1 MDRLRGLVAI
11 VTGGASG
18 IGRAIVDRFAAE
30 GAEVLAVD
38 KNGGLLASL
47 QTDGS
52 VARFEADLTSGDAPG
67 SIMAHCLGRFG
78 RCDILVNN
86 AGVGNAPSIEETR
99 DADLDHWL
107 DMNLKTTFRLTRDA
121 LPSLRQ
127 SRGAMLNVASAV
139 ALRGFMRQAAYTAAK
154 AGVIGL
160 TRQLAAELGP
170 AGIRVNAIAP
180 GQIETPAT
188 VARLAEPRFRAAI
201 IGTTP
206 LGRAGRPEEVAAAAA
221 FLCSPEAGFITG
233 QVLAIDGGAT
243 SACYLA
249 QGIIEARAT
258 P

>member
-1 MDRLRGLVAI
+1 MSRLLGLVAV

-18 IGRAIVDRFAAE
+18 IGRAIVERFATE
-30 GAEVLAVD
+30 GAHVLAVD
-38 KNGGLLASL
+38 KNAGLLAGL
-47 QTDGS
+47 PVDGS
-52 VARFEADLTSGDAPG
+52 LARFEADLTCVDAPAAVV
-67 SIMAHCLGRFG
+67 AHCLARFG
-78 RCDILVNN
+78 RCDIVVNN
-86 AGVGNAPSIEETR
+86 AGLGNAPSLQDTR

-127 SRGAMLNVASAV
+127 VRGVVLNVASAV

-180 GQIETPAT
+180 GQIATPAT
-188 VARLAEPRFRAAI
+188 ASRLADPRFRAAI

-206 LGRAGRPEEVAAAAA
+206 LGREGQPAEVATAAA
-221 FLCSPEAGFITG
+221 FLCSPEASFITG

-243 SACYLA
+243 SACFLA
-249 QGIIEARAT
+249 ESIVQSIST